1 MVSAMIVGR
10 ITLNVLPEKQ
20 KEVLQTLLAIER

>member
-1 MVSAMIVGR
+1 MIVGR

-20 KEVLQTLLAIER
+20 KEVPQKPLAIER

>member
-1 MVSAMIVGR
+1 VTAMIVGR

-20 KEVLQTLLAIER
+20 KEVPQKPLAIER